1 MLRAMLRD
9 LRAHKGRIAMT
20 LVAIV
25 LGVGFV
31 VATWVVSDST
41 ARTLAGDGVRTDVGV
56 SVQIV
61 DRALEL
67 TPADRARLAGIPGV
81 AGASGVVFG
90 HAGLVGTDGKLIP
103 ARPDVA
109 GTSWDASARFGLVD
123 GRAPGAGEVAL
134 GEQQAGQAGRRVGDR
149 ARILLADGRSL
160 EATVAGV
167 YVYRPFEEAS
177 PGVAFGDPGVLGDRF
192 ARIELTAKPGAS
204 VDAIASAV
212 RATVDPALRTVT
224 TGPELAVEAQAR
236 ADASA
241 QSGRESL
248 LGFAA
253 VALLAGMF
261 VIANTFSMLVTQRT
275 RQLALLR
282 AVGASRR
289 QVRSAVLIEAG
300 VLGTVGATLGIA
312 LGVGLAL
319 LGLWVMRP
327 EGQSISFAVT
337 PLSILVG
344 YGVGIGV
351 TLVAAY
357 SSARRAAAVS
367 PMAALRTDAS
377 FERRSLVTRTVLGLT
392 AMAAGVIAVVMT
404 LANDLSTT
412 ERVVGMGGGI
422 LSWLGVLILA
432 PVLANAVLRPVGRLL
447 SRRGGPALRLG
458 VRNSVRD
465 SRRTAATTSALMVG
479 LALVCAFATLG
490 ESIMS
495 MLTTTIR
502 DTIPATATVVA
513 SPTDRA
519 PLSSDV
525 LSKVRSL
532 PGVTNASAD
541 RYGFVK
547 VTHNGT
553 TSSTTISAIEPDGVI
568 KPKVVAGTDDV
579 RRGAVVGEN
588 EAAMIGAGVGD
599 QVTLQLDPV
608 TAVTTTI
615 AGLYRGPEGQP
626 LFYVDVATIPEKY
639 RDTRM
644 TSVYAIGPDSAAVRS
659 GIEALFADR
668 PDVVV
673 TDREGIIEKSKADFQ
688 LLLSLMYALFGAA
701 IVIASFGVVNTLA
714 LSVMERTREI
724 GVLRAMGAGQAL
736 VRRSIRLESVVI
748 CGYGGLLG
756 IVVGVGFGAVM
767 QHVMLGQ
774 SLWEISVP
782 FTIIGLALIGMVIV
796 GVLAAVWP
804 ARRASRTDILAA
816 IATA

>member
-1 MLRAMLRD
+1 MLRD

-31 VATWVVSDST
+31 VATWVVSDSAAKT
-41 ARTLAGDGVRTDVGV
+41 MAGSEVRRDVDV

-61 DRALEL
+61 DRAPEL
-67 TPADRARLAGIPGV
+67 TAADRDRLARIPGV
-81 AGASGVVFG
+81 ANASGVVFG
-90 HAGLVGTDGKLIP
+90 HAGLVGSDGKLIP
-103 ARPDVA
+103 GRPDLA
-109 GTSWDASARFGLVD
+109 GTGWDSSARFGLVS
-123 GRAPGAGEVAL
+123 GRAPAPGEVAL
-134 GEQQAGQAGRRVGDR
+134 GETQARQAGRQVGDT
-149 ARILLADGRSL
+149 ARILLADGRPVD
-160 EATVAGV
+160 ATVAGL
-167 YVYRPFEEAS
+167 YAYLPFDEAT
-177 PGVAFGDPGVLGDRF
+177 PGIAFGDPGVLGDRF
-192 ARIELTAKPGAS
+192 NRVELTVKPGAVLDS
-204 VDAIASAV
+204 IAAAARV
-212 RATVDPALRTVT
+212 MGDPSLRKVS
-224 TGPELAVEAQAR
+224 TGPELVAEAQAR
-236 ADASA
+236 SDDSA
-241 QSGRESL
+241 QSARESL

-289 QVRSAVLIEAG
+289 QVRRSVLIEAG
-300 VLGTVGATLGIA
+300 VLGVIGATLGVA
-312 LGVGLAL
+312 LGIG
-319 LGLWVMRP
+319 LGLFGLWAMRP
-327 EGQSISFAVT
+327 EGESISFAVS
-337 PLSILVG
+337 PNSILVG
-344 YGVGIGV
+344 YAVGVLV
-351 TLVAAY
+351 TVAAAY

-377 FERRSLVTRTVLGLT
+377 FERRSLVTRTVLGLV
-392 AMAAGVIAVVMT
+392 ALAAGVTAVGFT

-422 LSWLGVLILA
+422 VAWLGVLLLA
-432 PVLANAVLRPVGRLL
+432 PVLADSVLRPLGRLL
-447 SRRGGPALRLG
+447 SRRGGSALRLG
-458 VRNSVRD
+458 VCNSVRD

-495 MLTTTIR
+495 MLSSTIR

-513 SPTDRA
+513 SPTDRT
-519 PLSSDV
+519 PLSTDV
-525 LSKVRSL
+525 LGKVRSI

-541 RYGFVK
+541 RYGFIK
-547 VTHNGT
+547 VTHNGST
-553 TSSTTISAIEPDGVI
+553 TSSTISAIEPDGVI
-568 KPKVVAGTDDV
+568 KPKVVAGNGDV

-588 EAAMIGAGVGD
+588 EAAMIGAGIGD

-608 TAVTTTI
+608 TSVSTTI
-615 AGLYRGPEGQP
+615 AGLYKGTEGQP
-626 LFYVDVATIPEKY
+626 LFYVDLAIIPAKY
-639 RDTRM
+639 HDTRV
-644 TSVYAIGPDSAAVRS
+644 TSIYATGPDAAAVRA
-659 GIEALFADR
+659 GIEAMFADR

-673 TDREGIIEKSKADFQ
+673 TDREGVIEQAAADFQ

-724 GVLRAMGAGQAL
+724 GVLRAMGASQSL
-736 VRRSIRLESVVI
+736 IRRSIRLESVVI
-748 CGYGGLLG
+748 CTYGGLLG
-756 IVVGVGFGAVM
+756 IIVGIGFGAVM

-774 SLWEISVP
+774 SLWAIAVP
-782 FTIIGLALIGMVIV
+782 YPILGAALVGMVIV
-796 GVLAAVWP
+796 GVLASLWP
-804 ARRASRTDILAA
+804 ARRASRTNILTA

>member
-1 MLRAMLRD
+1 MLRD

-31 VATWVVSDST
+31 VATWVVSDSAAQT
-41 ARTLAGDGVRTDVGV
+41 MSGADVRRDVDV

-61 DRALEL
+61 DRAPEL
-67 TPADRARLAGIPGV
+67 TTADRDWLALVPGV
-81 AGASGVVFG
+81 ATASGVAFG
-90 HAGLVGTDGKLIP
+90 HAGLVGSDGKLIP

-109 GTSWDASARFGLVD
+109 GTGWDSSARFDLVS
-123 GRAPGAGEVAL
+123 GRAPAPGEVAL
-134 GEQQAGQAGRRVGDR
+134 GEAQARLAGRQAGDT

-160 EATVAGV
+160 DARVAGLFA
-167 YVYRPFEEAS
+167 YRPFEEFT

-192 ARIELTAKPGAS
+192 TRVELTAKPGADVS
-204 VDAIASAV
+204 AIASAA
-212 RATVDPALRTVT
+212 RASSDPSLRKVS
-224 TGPELAVEAQAR
+224 TGPELVAEAQAR

-241 QSGRESL
+241 QAGRESL

-253 VALLAGMF
+253 VALMAGMF

-289 QVRSAVLIEAG
+289 QVRRAVLIEAG
-300 VLGTVGATLGIA
+300 VLGWIGSTLGIA
-312 LGVGLAL
+312 VGIGLGLA
-319 LGLWVMRP
+319 GLWAMRP
-327 EGQSISFAVT
+327 EGQSISFSVS
-337 PLSILVG
+337 PMSILVG
-344 YGVGIGV
+344 YAVGIVV
-351 TLVAAY
+351 TVAAAY

-377 FERRSLVTRTVLGLT
+377 FEPRSLVVRTVLGLV
-392 AMAAGVIAVVMT
+392 ALAAGVLAVIFT

-412 ERVVGMGGGI
+412 ERVVGLGGGI
-422 LSWLGVLILA
+422 VAWLGVLLLA
-432 PVLANAVLRPVGRLL
+432 PVLANAVLRPLGRLL
-447 SRRGGPALRLG
+447 SRRGGSALRLG

-490 ESIMS
+490 ESMVS
-495 MLTTTIR
+495 MLSSEIR
-502 DTIPATATVVA
+502 NTIPAAATVVE
-513 SPTDRA
+513 PPVKGT
-519 PLSSDV
+519 PLGTDV
-525 LSKVRSL
+525 LPKVRSI

-547 VTHNGT
+547 VTHNGS
-553 TSSTTISAIEPDGVI
+553 TSSTTLSAIEPDGVI
-568 KPKVVAGTDDV
+568 KPQVVAGTGDV
-579 RRGAVVGEN
+579 RRGAIVGEN
-588 EAAMIGAGVGD
+588 EAAMIGAGIGA

-608 TAVTTTI
+608 TSVTTTI
-615 AGLYRGPEGQP
+615 AGLHKGTEGRP
-626 LFYVDVATIPEKY
+626 LFYVDLGTIPAKY
-639 RDTRM
+639 RDTRV
-644 TSVYAIGPDSAAVRS
+644 TSIYATGPDAAAVRS
-659 GIEALFADR
+659 SIEAMFADR

-673 TDREGIIEKSKADFQ
+673 TDREDVIEQATTNFQ

-724 GVLRAMGAGQAL
+724 GVLRALGASQSL
-736 VRRSIRLESVVI
+736 IRRSIRLESIVI
-748 CGYGGLLG
+748 CAYGGLLG
-756 IVVGVGFGAVM
+756 IIVGIGFGAVM

-782 FTIIGLALIGMVIV
+782 YPILGSALVGMVIV
-796 GVLAAVWP
+796 GVLASLWP
-804 ARRASRTDILAA
+804 ARRASRTNILTA
-816 IATA
+816 IATT